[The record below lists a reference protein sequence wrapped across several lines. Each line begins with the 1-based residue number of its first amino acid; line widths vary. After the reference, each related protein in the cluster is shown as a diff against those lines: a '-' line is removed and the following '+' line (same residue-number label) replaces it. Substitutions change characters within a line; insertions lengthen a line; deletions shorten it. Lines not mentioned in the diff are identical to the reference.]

1 MNTESV
7 VDDVKARLARTRG
20 QSPQIVDARSENE
33 DAPAA
38 SDSLQIDLL
47 DLDAIASRHYGRG
60 YRAGQIDGFKDGH
73 KAGDSYGV
81 RRQRGEDMRTLAAV
95 ADVLRERLERIP
107 DRLSAP
113 ATGARDART
122 KDELRQEAI
131 DLVDEIRACFGVL
144 LGGIV
149 QGVFDEGS

>member
-1 MNTESV
+1 MNFVSV
-7 VDDVKARLARTRG
+7 VDDVKARLARTRAEY
-20 QSPQIVDARSENE
+20 PQIAEGGAENGQPPQP
-33 DAPAA
+33 D
-38 SDSLQIDLL
+38 LQIDLL

-60 YRAGQIDGFKDGH
+60 YHAGQIDGFKDGH
-73 KAGDSYGV
+73 KAGDSYGA
-81 RRQRGEDMRTLAAV
+81 RRQRSDDMRTLAAV

-113 ATGARDART
+113 ANGARDRRS